1 MNNISPGS
9 VSLSCPLT
17 KAAAK
22 RELTAWSSSGLSLAA
37 YARDRGIPE
46 KRFWNWH
53 TRLRSQGWEPGI
65 AVPDAGTGLV
75 PARIVDGPTLALGMR
90 SSFEVSL
97 GTGIVIRVP
106 SDFDKGS
113 LRRLL
118 EVVSEC

>member
-1 MNNISPGS
+1 MSNPTPGT
-9 VSLSCPLT
+9 VSRNRPMT
-17 KAAAK
+17 KGEAK

-37 YARDRGIPE
+37 YARGRGIPE
-46 KRFWNWH
+46 KRMWNWR
-53 TRLRSQGWEPGI
+53 TRLRAQGWEPGM
-65 AVPDAGTGLV
+65 AVQENSSGLV
-75 PARIVDGPTLALGMR
+75 PARIVDSPALGAR
-90 SSFEVSL
+90 SSFDVSL

>member
-1 MNNISPGS
+1 
-9 VSLSCPLT
+9 LT
-17 KAAAK
+17 KGEAK

-37 YARDRGIPE
+37 YARERGIPE
-46 KRFWNWH
+46 KRLWSWRA
-53 TRLRSQGWEPGI
+53 RLKAKGWDP
-65 AVPDAGTGLV
+65 VVTSNDRDSGLV
-75 PARIVDGPTLALGMR
+75 PARIIDSPAFGVRTG
-90 SSFEVSL
+90 FEVSL